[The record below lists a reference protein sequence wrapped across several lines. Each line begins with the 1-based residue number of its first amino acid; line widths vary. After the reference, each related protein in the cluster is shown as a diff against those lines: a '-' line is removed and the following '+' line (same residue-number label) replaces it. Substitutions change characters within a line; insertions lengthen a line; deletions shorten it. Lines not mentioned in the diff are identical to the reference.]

1 MQRLGLGSPG
11 GPAGLGRAMRWR
23 GKEPALASLCS
34 FYSKASNKQILEV
47 NLQKVVSSAFYS
59 RSLSLATD
67 DSESP
72 RETGCS
78 LSFGRR
84 GKLGKGSQNLQEA
97 AIKFGDG

>member
-1 MQRLGLGSPG
+1 M
-11 GPAGLGRAMRWR
+11 WWW
-23 GKEPALASLCS
+23 GKEPALAPLYS

-59 RSLSLATD
+59 CSRSLATN

-78 LSFGRR
+78 LSLGRR
-84 GKLGKGSQNLQEA
+84 GKLGKRSQNPQEA
-97 AIKFGDG
+97 VIKLRGG